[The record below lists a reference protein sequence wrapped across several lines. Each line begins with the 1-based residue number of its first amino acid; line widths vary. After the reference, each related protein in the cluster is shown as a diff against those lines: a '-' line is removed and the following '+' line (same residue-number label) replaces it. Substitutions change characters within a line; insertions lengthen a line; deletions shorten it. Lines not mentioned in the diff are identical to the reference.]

1 MLIKAAGARYTDAQK
16 TSMTDHLYLD
26 RNENLY
32 GPAPACFAALQK
44 IGAEELSVYPR
55 DFLRGVKSRLSE
67 RLARELKIPE
77 EHILLSEGS
86 EDMLKQA
93 VHCYLGPGEKILC
106 PEQSWWYYRKV
117 ASEVGGETITY
128 ALREKDDRYSY
139 DVEQMLSLYR
149 KESPRVVLIASPNNP
164 TGNSFPDDDLKRL
177 AEAFR
182 ESIVVLDEAYWGFSD
197 SSNEHIAALV
207 AHYRNILVL
216 RTFSK
221 YFALA
226 GARIAFAAVGASL
239 SRLTKFSSR
248 YLGYNRISEALALAA
263 LDSPEYYESIR
274 RQMCEDRREFYDF
287 FSDLSGWR
295 CFKSNANFVLVKI
308 PPEVKNH
315 LPLFLGDRNIH
326 IKFFS
331 EPEFADCVRITL
343 GTKEQNRLLLSAL
356 RDFLQSRRPRGGAA

>member
-1 MLIKAAGARYTDAQK
+1 
-16 TSMTDHLYLD
+16 MTDHLYLD

-32 GPAPACFAALQK
+32 GPAPACYAALRK
-44 IGAEELSVYPR
+44 IGPEELSVYPR

-67 RLARELKIPE
+67 RLARELGIPE
-77 EHILLSEGS
+77 PQILLSEGS

-106 PEQSWWYYRKV
+106 PAQSWWYYQKV

-128 ALREKDDRYSY
+128 ALMEKEGGYSY
-139 DVEQMLSLYR
+139 DVEEMLSLYR

-164 TGNSFPDDDLKRL
+164 TGNSFPDDDLKKL
-177 AEAFR
+177 TEAFR

-197 SSNEHIAALV
+197 SSNEHIAALIEN
-207 AHYRNILVL
+207 YRNILIL

-226 GARIAFAAVGASL
+226 GARIAFAAAGSSL

-263 LDSPEYYESIR
+263 LDSPEYYETIR
-274 RQMCEDRREFYDF
+274 QQMCLDRQAFYDF
-287 FSDLSGWR
+287 FSGQSGWN
-295 CFKSNANFVLVKI
+295 CFRSDANFVLVRIPEKI
-308 PPEVKNH
+308 RDS
-315 LPLFLGDRNIH
+315 LRSFLETRNIH

-331 EPEFADCVRITL
+331 EPEFAGCIRITL
-343 GTKEQNRLLLSAL
+343 GTKEHNRQLLSAL
-356 RDFLQSRRPRGGAA
+356 SDFLRPGVGRGGAA